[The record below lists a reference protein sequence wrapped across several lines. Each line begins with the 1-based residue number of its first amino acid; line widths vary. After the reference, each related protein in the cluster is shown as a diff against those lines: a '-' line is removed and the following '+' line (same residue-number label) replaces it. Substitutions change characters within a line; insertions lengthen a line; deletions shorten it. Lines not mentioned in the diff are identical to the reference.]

1 MYDLMQGNVLRV
13 ASLGGF
19 LIIQMSQSILIKTYT
34 VMQTIQLT
42 GPQWIKSTTRL
53 NQAQEKMRLSRDM
66 ANKMY
71 EVAADVTS
79 ILFDSKLAF
88 LVSRSIF

>member
-1 MYDLMQGNVLRV
+1 
-13 ASLGGF
+13 
-19 LIIQMSQSILIKTYT
+19 
-34 VMQTIQLT
+34 
-42 GPQWIKSTTRL
+42 
-53 NQAQEKMRLSRDM
+53 MRLSRDM